1 MIKEVAIGNIS
12 QGLEFDTK
20 NADRYELCDN
30 MLEGGTTPSYGT
42 IKAAIEQLKAPSMV
56 MIRPRGGDFVY
67 RDYELEIMINDI
79 KVCKELGAKG
89 IVLGVLTEEN
99 EIDYQKTKMLIDL
112 AKPMEVVFHK
122 AIDLTKDPVKEVKK
136 LANLG
141 IDRILT
147 SGGEKTAVEGIE
159 VLKSM
164 IEESKGTS
172 LKIVVAGKVSN
183 DNIDFLSEHLN
194 TDEFHGSTII

>member
-1 MIKEVAIGNIS
+1 M
-12 QGLEFDTK
+12 
-20 NADRYELCDN
+20 
-30 MLEGGTTPSYGT
+30 
-42 IKAAIEQLKAPSMV
+42 
-56 MIRPRGGDFVY
+56 
-67 RDYELEIMINDI
+67 
-79 KVCKELGAKG
+79 
-89 IVLGVLTEEN
+89 TEEN
-99 EIDYQKTKMLIDL
+99 EIDYERTKMLIDL

-136 LANLG
+136 LAELG

-147 SGGEKTAVEGIE
+147 SGGENTALEGIE